1 MKRLFLLFLMILLPL
16 FVIISGYFVLEERTY
31 ILRSRATV
39 QEVSTGN
46 SLAVSTPSCVA
57 GDGDEKTR
65 LMIYCLNGRGLG
77 EPNVST
83 SVRPNGNVQG
93 LQIIPVRATTDETG
107 RAIFDITSNS
117 QGMVEVSIRCG
128 DVLIKENHRLCF
140 E

>member
-1 MKRLFLLFLMILLPL
+1 MKRLFLVFLMILLPV
-16 FVIISGYFVLEERTY
+16 FVVLSGYFILEERTF

-65 LMIYCLNGRGLG
+65 LMIYCLNGQGLG
-77 EPNVST
+77 EPGVTTVVKPAS
-83 SVRPNGNVQG
+83 NVQG
-93 LQIIPVRATTDETG
+93 LQITPVRATTDETG
-107 RAIFDITSNS
+107 RAIFDMTSS
-117 QGMVEVSIRCG
+117 SKGMVEVSIWCG
-128 DVLIKENHRLCF
+128 DVLIKESHRLCF

>member
-77 EPNVST
+77 EPKVST

-117 QGMVEVSIRCG
+117 QGMVEVSIWCG